1 MAMIPQQ
8 SSPGVRL
15 DNRRAAWTIALVAA
29 IGHLFVVG
37 TPGAA
42 LPMIYGPII
51 DEFGLSRSAVAL
63 MASIKMVA
71 GALTSIAG
79 GWLIARFGIRL
90 VSALTTAIAGLS
102 LIAYLFVHSLF
113 ALYVVTAVMG
123 ASTVFGMVV
132 YMVMVSRW
140 FNGNL
145 GVAIAFASLGTSV
158 GGAVTPFI
166 MNATIAA
173 YGWRAAMALLAPGAL
188 LIVPLIALTFRQPS
202 IAEVEAASVR
212 DAEPE
217 PAPLGSTP
225 RELLAQRTFWI
236 VGTALFLSSFADQ
249 SLIQHLVLYLRNDV
263 HVSARLAAG
272 ALALTFSA
280 GFVGKLVFGFVF
292 DRMSLVGLALCY
304 TMLALGA
311 WMMSPMLVAVVP
323 ILLANTFR
331 GLAHGGIIVDV
342 PVAARHCFG
351 PRPLGFVIGI
361 WAAATSIGAAVGPY
375 LVGVLRDAAGNY
387 GSGFAMIMAASLIAA
402 VLMFFANP
410 AYRRLVQ
417 AR

>member
-1 MAMIPQQ
+1 MAMMHRQ
-8 SSPGVRL
+8 SGEVAGAGS
-15 DNRRAAWTIALVAA
+15 RRAAWTIALVAA

-37 TPGAA
+37 APGAA

-51 DEFGLSRSAVAL
+51 DEFGLSRSSVAL

-71 GALTSIAG
+71 GALTSVTG
-79 GWLIARFGIRL
+79 GWLIGRFGIRL
-90 VSALTTAIAGLS
+90 VATLTTATAGLS
-102 LIAYLFVHSLF
+102 LIAYLLVHSVL
-113 ALYVVTAVMG
+113 ALYLVTAAMG

-132 YMVMVSRW
+132 YMVMISRW
-140 FNGNL
+140 FDRNL
-145 GVAIAFASLGTSV
+145 GMAIAFASLGTSV

-173 YGWRAAMALLAPGAL
+173 YGWRGAMALLGPGAL
-188 LIVPLIALTFRQPS
+188 LIVPLIALTFRDPAVAQ
-202 IAEVEAASVR
+202 VDAASGP
-212 DAEPE
+212 ALEPE

-225 RELLAQRTFWI
+225 RQLFAQPTFWV

-249 SLIQHLVLYLRNDV
+249 SLIQHLVLYLRRDV
-263 HVSARLAAG
+263 HVTASLAAG

-280 GFVGKLVFGFVF
+280 GFVGKLAFGFVF
-292 DRMSLVGLALCY
+292 DRMSLIGLALCY

-311 WMMSPMLVAVVP
+311 WLMSPMLVAIVP
-323 ILLANTFR
+323 ILMANTFR

-361 WAAATSIGAAVGPY
+361 WAAATSVGSAIGPY
-375 LVGVLRDAAGNY
+375 LVGLLRDGAGNY
-387 GSGFAMIMAASLIAA
+387 GSGFALIITASLVAA
-402 VLMFFANP
+402 VLMLFANP
-410 AYRRLVQ
+410 AYRRLT
-417 AR
+417 A